1 MTWNFHSPL
10 CWNLLTSLQATM
22 PCIRRLLLWLCGKY
36 LLLGVKIQFWDYG
49 LKSVSDW
56 RNRCRVCPALY
67 LSILYFVFNVL
78 YCFMYCTVYSTAS
91 FLLSFIEELHRCTRF
106 LSFEIWEMG
115 LWNCVQPSLE
125 GGKWWKKI
133 NQSGKQQSGTLIK
146 ICFFFF
152 SPEGLSSMNFEVVFQ
167 GNIFWS

>member
-1 MTWNFHSPL
+1 MFSIQFIFIYWTEFILPEQGFYAFLKDAADLKVLKVGSGTGSVNEQKHSHRGRISLSKGPVTWNFHSPL

-78 YCFMYCTVYSTAS
+78 YCFMYCTV
-91 FLLSFIEELHRCTRF
+91 LHPF
-106 LSFEIWEMG
+106 Y
-115 LWNCVQPSLE
+115 
-125 GGKWWKKI
+125 
-133 NQSGKQQSGTLIK
+133 
-146 ICFFFF
+146 
-152 SPEGLSSMNFEVVFQ
+152 
-167 GNIFWS
+167 